1 MPTLSEMTAFTDE
14 LFKHQVSLPNLLAD
28 DPDRSYTW
36 IENLNIV
43 PSKVTL
49 LTGESGTGKTLA
61 GLYKAYQWGQLSR
74 DVVFVTLYRHKAVYL
89 NMLFK
94 EKQPPFQ
101 VTYLSKFESTESPI
115 DFLIIDDAHDF
126 KMETLKN
133 LVKRTRSKVLL
144 CANSLPISPYTH
156 SDALASSFGIMPV
169 KLQTN
174 WRLSRQHLCITDRLM
189 TLHLPS
195 QDAIDVLLDELS
207 QQRTDMVQKIDYS
220 TKEEKREIVLDL
232 LANHPHEQI
241 GILFQNSEQV
251 KSAHELLRENHVDAQ
266 CNYTVLSAHGSRIQQ
281 GAIQYTSAQMQLMLY
296 EYASGLEFDVV
307 ILPCFCR
314 LSSERDRHQVYTALT
329 RARHTCYLLHRMTE
343 SDSAPTCPSIHQQS
357 SEGFSSPISMIAFS
371 LYSYSWTIVSHS
383 TTFFEYLEA
392 S

>member
-1 MPTLSEMTAFTDE
+1 MPTLSEMTAFTDD
-14 LFKHQVSLPNLLAD
+14 LFKHQVSLPNQLAD

-36 IENLNIV
+36 IENLHIV

-195 QDAIDVLLDELS
+195 SRRKNWINWVA
-207 QQRTDMVQKIDYS
+207 
-220 TKEEKREIVLDL
+220 
-232 LANHPHEQI
+232 
-241 GILFQNSEQV
+241 G
-251 KSAHELLRENHVDAQ
+251 LLR
-266 CNYTVLSAHGSRIQQ
+266 TVCTKPSCSIFGWMNTASRPSRRS
-281 GAIQYTSAQMQLMLY
+281 SAQNLNGAKRRKVCSQPVT
-296 EYASGLEFDVV
+296 SV
-307 ILPCFCR
+307 
-314 LSSERDRHQVYTALT
+314 
-329 RARHTCYLLHRMTE
+329 
-343 SDSAPTCPSIHQQS
+343 
-357 SEGFSSPISMIAFS
+357 
-371 LYSYSWTIVSHS
+371 
-383 TTFFEYLEA
+383 
-392 S
+392 